1 MTEKSKEKKKVKTL
15 TKERVDL
22 QELSKILS
30 GGLSVAG
37 QSAVRTDA
45 RRPGWVF
52 TRQNPEKPS
61 SARLDK
67 ITQ

>member
-45 RRPGWVF
+45 RRKVTGAQQYGMPRMGF
-52 TRQNPEKPS
+52 YTAKS
-61 SARLDK
+61 
-67 ITQ
+67 